1 MEPAEVL
8 AQIRPCDMDNP
19 YIFVSYSARDHQ
31 RVWEDVLAFQQLGYN
46 VWLDERNLDKTK
58 DSWTEDALSAISDL
72 DCLLV
77 VFYVSSTSLTSE
89 ACFRELNQTTETM
102 TVRIHF
108 GPVRF
113 IAVDVENVG
122 DIGAF
127 TQEVYTNLMRRK
139 DISKK
144 EKTAKAIILSQ
155 FCDNFFGSNNERVR
169 VHPKDEPNR
178 KIGYYEEIVASFPDA
193 AKIYPPVKT
202 LAELDPKK
210 IHIPAPAPT
219 PEPTPEPIPAPAPEP
234 QEIPDEK
241 PAPLSEQLSAQL
253 GRKSEPLLDWTSS
266 PTGVDQETVAPDTPA
281 TEAGSQEQSGAA
293 STPSLVEQI
302 SSLLSSKGSDKK
314 EDKPPES
321 GDTPQEEG
329 ERKPTLAEL
338 IQRKREEQKKDDKK
352 K

>member
-8 AQIRPCDMDNP
+8 AQIKSCDMDNP
-19 YIFVSYSARDHQ
+19 YIFVSYSAQDHQ

-77 VFYVSSTSLTSE
+77 VFYVSSSSLTSE
-89 ACFRELNQTTETM
+89 ACYRELSQTTETM
-102 TVRIHF
+102 TMYIHF

-113 IAVDVENVG
+113 IAVDVEAVG
-122 DIGAF
+122 DIGKF
-127 TQEVYTNLMRRK
+127 TQNVHVNLLRRK

-144 EKTAKAIILSQ
+144 EKTSKSIILSQ
-155 FCDNFFGSNNERVR
+155 FCSNFFDSNNERVR

-202 LAELDPKK
+202 LAELDQKK
-210 IHIPAPAPT
+210 K
-219 PEPTPEPIPAPAPEP
+219 PAPAPEP
-234 QEIPDEK
+234 APEPTPAPTPAPESQETPDDSQ
-241 PAPLSEQLSAQL
+241 PPLSEQLATQL
-253 GRKSEPLLDWTSS
+253 GRKSEPLLTWAPAAAAAEAEGTPAEASAPEADAPKKPASPSTSS
-266 PTGVDQETVAPDTPA
+266 LA
-281 TEAGSQEQSGAA
+281 
-293 STPSLVEQI
+293 EQI

-321 GDTPQEEG
+321 GDSPKEEG
-329 ERKPTLAEL
+329 EHKPTLAEL
-338 IQRKREEQKKDDKK
+338 IQRKLEEQKKDDKK

>member
-1 MEPAEVL
+1 MEPADIL
-8 AQIRPCDMDNP
+8 TQIKPCDMDNP
-19 YIFVSYSARDHQ
+19 YIFVSYSAQDHR
-31 RVWEDVLAFQQLGYN
+31 RVWADVLAFQQLGYN

-77 VFYVSSTSLTSE
+77 LFYVSSSSLTSE
-89 ACFRELNQTTETM
+89 ACYRELSQTTETL

-144 EKTAKAIILSQ
+144 EKTAKAIVLSQ

-178 KIGYYEEIVASFPDA
+178 KIDYYEEIVASFPDA
-193 AKIYPPVKT
+193 TKIYPPVKT
-202 LAELDPKK
+202 LAELSPRKV
-210 IHIPAPAPT
+210 HPPV
-219 PEPTPEPIPAPAPEP
+219 PEPEPEPAPAPESP
-234 QEIPDEK
+234 EPTVSAVPETTQGL
-241 PAPLSEQLSAQL
+241 AEQLSQTL
-253 GRKSEPLLDWTSS
+253 GRILEPFQSQDLS
-266 PTGVDQETVAPDTPA
+266 PAEPISAEPPTPA
-281 TEAGSQEQSGAA
+281 EPAPAGESQEDKS
-293 STPSLVEQI
+293 SSSLAEQI
-302 SSLLSSKGSDKK
+302 ASLLGTKQ
-314 EDKPPES
+314 EDKPLES
-321 GDTPQEEG
+321 GDAPKEEG
-329 ERKPTLAEL
+329 EHKPTLAEL
-338 IQRKREEQKKDDKK
+338 IQRKLEEQKKDDKK